1 MQSAPGSGRCT
12 AWPGLASRAADSPA
26 EDNVLRVHAGHAA
39 GQFQGVAGDVAVGHH
54 RVVLIM
60 MAHDA
65 EPVAQLFL
73 KRRHGG
79 GDVVHGVIRY

>member
-1 MQSAPGSGRCT
+1 MH
-12 AWPGLASRAADSPA
+12 GLARLGEQGCGFAHEKDSA

-39 GQFQGVAGDVAVGHH
+39 GQLQGVAGDVAVGHH

-79 GDVVHGVIRY
+79 GDVVHGMIRY